1 MGWWDARRGERRTGQ
16 EGEWVRWVRVGWGRG
31 GRGVGDGEYEG
42 GRESG
47 ERRTKCEYRVCG
59 MQGGPTI
66 GGSVAGRRRV
76 RREVDRVEAGMVMGG
91 DVVEGEEVV
100 GDACAVYGTLM
111 GGGAGGDDEIHDVRG
126 RRTGWEDGGTF
137 EKEAVGRDEGPQGF
151 GPAVGEEVGVCVE
164 GVGVERG
171 GCAHLELGSLHG
183 GKQKGSRDGWEGS
196 VFNECSKLGD
206 ALFIF

>member
-1 MGWWDARRGERRTGQ
+1 M
-16 EGEWVRWVRVGWGRG
+16 V
-31 GRGVGDGEYEG
+31 DGEETVSMKAAERAEEG
-42 GRESG
+42 GPKANIGFVGCR
-47 ERRTKCEYRVCG
+47 
-59 MQGGPTI
+59 GGPTK

-76 RREVDRVEAGMVMGG
+76 RREVARFEAGMMMGG

-126 RRTGWEDGGTF
+126 KRTGWEDGGTF
-137 EKEAVGRDEGPQGF
+137 EKEAVGRDERPQGF

-164 GVGVERG
+164 GVCVERG

-196 VFNECSKLGD
+196 VFNECSELGD